1 MLKDISEN
9 KLKYIIALFI
19 FTTLFLLA
27 MNFNTTF
34 CPDESMRYDVPLY
47 IFNHNMLPNGDEL
60 EIINP
65 IWGFSYGYTPYL
77 PSLISFVFMKITSL
91 FTMNPSA
98 LLMAARMTSIL
109 SGVFTYL
116 ICYSIGEE
124 LFSSKKII
132 NLFSI
137 LVALLPQ
144 FIFLSSYIN
153 NDSFSVFTTALI
165 LLMWIKGVKANW
177 SYKICVFLGI
187 ALGLC
192 ALTYYNAYGFI
203 LCSIFV
209 YCFSCYKAKFTV
221 KEFFIKGIIIFIF
234 AFIVAGWFF
243 IRNFV
248 IHDGDFLGMTSMYEC
263 GEKYAMPEYKMS
275 NRQTYQVLGYRHPLL
290 QPAWILSTLQSFV
303 CATGYMEHI
312 ISKKLLFIYGGILL
326 VGFVFGICKRKT
338 ELFKMDNYF
347 FICLLLCMLIP
358 ILLSA
363 HYSYT
368 IDYQPQGRY
377 IMSMLIPLMLIV
389 SMGYNYLDTK
399 LQKYKVLNK
408 ISISQLITIIY
419 FLLFIGCII
428 KYFVPYFTNSII

>member
-1 MLKDISEN
+1 MYSHMIKN
-9 KLKYIIALFI
+9 KTKYAIALFI
-19 FTTLFLLA
+19 FILLFFLSTHLSI
-27 MNFNTTF
+27 NLF
-34 CPDESMRYDVPLY
+34 PDERMRYDLPKY
-47 IFNHNMLPNGDEL
+47 IFKYGVLPIGDEA
-60 EIINP
+60 EIVDP
-65 IWGFSYGYTPYL
+65 IWGFSYGFTPYL
-77 PSLISFVFMKITSL
+77 PSLISVIFMKVASL
-91 FTMNPSA
+91 FTTDASV
-98 LLMAARMTSIL
+98 LLVAARMTSIL

-132 NLFSI
+132 NLFSL

-153 NDSFSVFTTALI
+153 NDAFSVFTTSLI
-165 LLMWIKGVKANW
+165 LLMWINGIKTNW
-177 SYKICVFLGI
+177 NYKICIFLGMV
-187 ALGLC
+187 LGLC

-209 YCFSCYKAKFTV
+209 YCFSCYKARFTG
-221 KEFFIKGIIIFIF
+221 KEFLLKGILIFIS

-243 IRNFV
+243 IRNFF

-263 GEKYAMPEYKMS
+263 GEKYALPEYKMS
-275 NRQTYQVLGYRHPLL
+275 NRETYQVLGYRHPLL
-290 QPAWILSTLQSFV
+290 QPGWIFMTMQSFF
-303 CATGYMEHI
+303 CATGYMEHLISYPLLAIYVI
-312 ISKKLLFIYGGILL
+312 ILFI
-326 VGFVFGICKRKT
+326 GFVFGIYKRKT
-338 ELFKMDNYF
+338 ELFKIDNCF
-347 FICLLLCMLIP
+347 LICLLLCMIIP

-363 HYSYT
+363 HYSYS

-377 IMSMLIPLMLIV
+377 IMSMLLPLMLIV

-419 FLLFIGCII
+419 IVLFICCII

>member
-203 LCSIFV
+203 LCSSGNDFW
-209 YCFSCYKAKFTV
+209 
-221 KEFFIKGIIIFIF
+221 FIF
-234 AFIVAGWFF
+234 
-243 IRNFV
+243 
-248 IHDGDFLGMTSMYEC
+248 
-263 GEKYAMPEYKMS
+263 
-275 NRQTYQVLGYRHPLL
+275 
-290 QPAWILSTLQSFV
+290 LSS
-303 CATGYMEHI
+303 G
-312 ISKKLLFIYGGILL
+312 K
-326 VGFVFGICKRKT
+326 
-338 ELFKMDNYF
+338 
-347 FICLLLCMLIP
+347 
-358 ILLSA
+358 
-363 HYSYT
+363 
-368 IDYQPQGRY
+368 
-377 IMSMLIPLMLIV
+377 
-389 SMGYNYLDTK
+389 
-399 LQKYKVLNK
+399 
-408 ISISQLITIIY
+408 
-419 FLLFIGCII
+419 
-428 KYFVPYFTNSII
+428 